1 LNADQCS
8 KDPQCVTVKV
18 NVIYDKNAND
28 GKGLTDKQKEKIEKG
43 LQNAKDEYGNAKVH
57 FDVGYTPGAVNT
69 ENHTITGTVSG
80 ALNVVAT
87 DSRFL
92 SVTGGSMITSSGTA
106 LTFIN
111 VNDSDK
117 STLSHE
123 MAHQFLG
130 DTRGIMNSI
139 AKTDPSGIIGFVANA
154 VDDIVNDT
162 ARSNLGGRENTF
174 GMGAGRDMR
183 SANMMTRG
191 QGFNEGAKEFQKAI
205 TPSQK

>member
-1 LNADQCS
+1 LYSEGGFYKRQ
-8 KDPQCVTVKV
+8 
-18 NVIYDKNAND
+18 
-28 GKGLTDKQKEKIEKG
+28 
-43 LQNAKDEYGNAKVH
+43 
-57 FDVGYTPGAVNT
+57 
-69 ENHTITGTVSG
+69 G

-87 DSRFL
+87 DASSL
-92 SVTGGSMITSSGTA
+92 PGSGASAITASGKA

-111 VNDSDK
+111 VAGSDDG
-117 STLSHE
+117 TLSHE

-139 AKTDPSGIIGFVANA
+139 ARSDPSGMIGMVMNA
-154 VDDIVNDT
+154 VDDIVNDS

-183 SANMMTRG
+183 PANVMTRG

-205 TPSQK
+205 TPTQK